1 MSAKQEGLIIDIQR
15 IPTLGGLPYSCDVQG
30 PQLSWPSFARKC
42 EPPRLH
48 TVPAILRGVCVLS
61 HLFHHDF
68 GIRIKKTEAWRDDTF
83 KGYTGYINI
92 DHRHIYFQFFESYDD
107 PDRDNFIFWLSGPL
121 GYSSSAGALME
132 LANIP
137 NRFLYSHVEQQH
149 DTKPTLINRSR
160 EYVFIDQPV
169 GFWFSAATYEGD
181 TSSTIFSFA
190 FSTSIPTHWH
200 ASLTYLLP
208 PHSHPYWP
216 WKTYPSILV
225 VYHTL
230 RIPTYTLN
238 GND

>member
-15 IPTLGGLPYSCDVQG
+15 IPTLGGYHIPATCRAHNYRGHPLHENASHQG
-30 PQLSWPSFARKC
+30 FTLFRLSS
-42 EPPRLH
+42 E
-48 TVPAILRGVCVLS
+48 
-61 HLFHHDF
+61 
-68 GIRIKKTEAWRDDTF
+68 E
-83 KGYTGYINI
+83 GYTGYINI